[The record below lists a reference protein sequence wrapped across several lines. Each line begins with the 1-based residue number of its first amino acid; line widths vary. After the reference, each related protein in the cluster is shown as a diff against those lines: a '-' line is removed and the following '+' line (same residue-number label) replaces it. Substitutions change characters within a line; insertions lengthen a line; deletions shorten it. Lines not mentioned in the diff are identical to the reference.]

1 MSWLRKHWRWIVG
14 VAAIVALSTLSTYLP
29 VKDWVKAF
37 TDWVQTLGAAG
48 VVLFIFAY
56 AVATVLF
63 LPGWI
68 FTVSAG
74 LVYGVVGGTA
84 VALSGAIIGSALSF
98 LCARYLLRK
107 RIEAAAKRSSKF
119 SAIDSAIGEQGW
131 KIVGLLRL
139 SPVVPFN
146 LSNYFYGITAV
157 RFWPYIFASAVGM
170 LPGTFLYAYLGAA
183 GKASL
188 DGQTGHSPLK
198 WLFLGLGL
206 VATIGVTIIVSRT
219 AKKTLEKSGAARACV
234 EQKNKA

>member
-1 MSWLRKHWRWIVG
+1 MKKYSKWILVLL
-14 VAAIVALSTLSTYLP
+14 IVITLSILAKMLP
-29 VKDWVKAF
+29 IRSWIASLI
-37 TDWVQTLGAAG
+37 DWVQQLGPVG
-48 VVLFIFAY
+48 VIVFIIAY
-56 AVATVLF
+56 ALATVLF

-183 GKASL
+183 GKAGL